1 VTVAVGEGA
10 VGEHEG
16 RGRGA
21 GRPGRGSEADLGDG
35 EGGVLLSAILGMAG
49 DLDVASL
56 LERFVAASAE
66 LTGARY
72 GAINIVDD
80 TGTSITFVQTGV
92 DPATVAALGHP
103 PHAWGVLGSIPD
115 QGVLRL
121 DDLTDH
127 PHFRGLPAAH
137 PPMGPFLG
145 AAVRGRGQRY
155 GTLYLADKPGG
166 FGQQDEGVVLT
177 LAAAAAVAVQNAAL
191 YQLQVRRQR
200 WAQAAAQIS
209 TMLLEGADAEDVLQ
223 AVADAA
229 RQVDGADGT
238 VLILPTP
245 DEALI
250 VEIVS
255 GDADDL
261 LGLDVS
267 DEPVVR
273 QVFGGLDGHVSSAA
287 AVTPGSPLGRYGP
300 MLLAPLRTEG
310 QGVGVLAVLRRPG
323 ALPFEPDDVE
333 LATSFAQQAALAFV
347 LAEAQHLRGQA
358 ALRGERARI
367 ARDLHDLAIQQ
378 LFAAGMQVEAVSSN
392 PSEPVGAGVARALD
406 EVTEHIDA
414 GIRQIR
420 VIVRALDDPDASVPL
435 VARIRAEVEI
445 ARGALGFTPALSV
458 QVDGV
463 ELDVEDE
470 GEPAGPVDALVAP
483 GRANNVVAVVREGL
497 ANVARHARSRRV
509 DVRLRVTSGPGGSVV
524 VEVEDDGVGVPAAP
538 ERSSGTKN
546 LALRAQEAGGS
557 FSLLRPPSG
566 RGALLRWSAPLD

>member
-1 VTVAVGEGA
+1 
-10 VGEHEG
+10 
-16 RGRGA
+16 
-21 GRPGRGSEADLGDG
+21 
-35 EGGVLLSAILGMAG
+35 MAG

>member
-1 VTVAVGEGA
+1 MGPQ
-10 VGEHEG
+10 G
-16 RGRGA
+16 RDPRGL
-21 GRPGRGSEADLGDG
+21 DGDG
-35 EGGVLLSAILGMAG
+35 GHLLSAILGMAG

-56 LERFVAASAE
+56 LERFVTASAA

-72 GAINIVDD
+72 GAINIVDE

-92 DPATVAALGHP
+92 DPRTVAALGHP

-127 PHFRGLPAAH
+127 PSYRGLPAAH

-145 AAVRGRGQRY
+145 AAVRVREQRY

-166 FGQQDEGVVLT
+166 FHAEDEGVVLT

-238 VLILPTP
+238 VLLLPTP
-245 DEALI
+245 DEALV

-255 GDADDL
+255 GDAGDL
-261 LGLDVS
+261 LGLDLS
-267 DEPVVR
+267 DEPVVH
-273 QVFGGLDGHVSSAA
+273 QVFGGTEGHVSTAQ
-287 AVTPGSPLGRYGP
+287 AVTPGSPLGRYGSV
-300 MLLAPLRTEG
+300 LLAPLRTEG

-323 ALPFEPDDVE
+323 ALPFEQDDME

-378 LFAAGMQVEAVSSN
+378 LFAAGMQVEALATGSA
-392 PSEPVGAGVARALD
+392 EPVGPGLARALD
-406 EVTEHIDA
+406 GVTEHIDA

-445 ARGALGFTPALSV
+445 ARGSLGFPPALSV
-458 QVDGV
+458 HLDGA
-463 ELDVEDE
+463 ELDVADE
-470 GEPAGPVDALVAP
+470 GPIGSVDALVAP

-524 VEVEDDGVGVPAAP
+524 VEVEDDGVGVPTAP
-538 ERSSGTKN
+538 TRSSGTKN